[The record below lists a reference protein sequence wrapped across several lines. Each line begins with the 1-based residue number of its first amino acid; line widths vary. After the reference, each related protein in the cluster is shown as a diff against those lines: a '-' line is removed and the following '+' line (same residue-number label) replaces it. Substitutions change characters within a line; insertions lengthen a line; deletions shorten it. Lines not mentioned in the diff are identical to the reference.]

1 MKKGDHL
8 FLVDGSGYIFRAY
21 HALPPLT
28 RKSDGLPVGAVS
40 GFCNMLWKLLSEARD
55 TSVGVTPTHFAVI
68 FDYSSKTF
76 RNELYPEYKA
86 NRSAPPEDLVP
97 QFAVIR
103 EATRAFD
110 LPCIEMEGFE
120 ADDLIATYARMAR
133 EAGADVTVI
142 SSDKDLM
149 QLVGPQ
155 VSMYDSM
162 KDRQIGVPE
171 VIEKWGVPPEKMI
184 DLQAL
189 TGDSVDNV
197 PGIPGIGPKTAAQLI
212 EEFGD
217 LDTLLERA
225 SEIKQNK
232 RRENIIEFADKARIS
247 RELVRLKDDVDVA
260 EKLDELVLNPLDG
273 PKLVAFLKGMEFT
286 SLTRRVAEATET
298 DASAIDAAEV
308 AVDAAAEMRGP
319 DLDPGQANGAA
330 SLSSGTSAKGD
341 DTPQGLAKRRA
352 EATASAK
359 IDTSAYETLRDIDDL
374 KAWCAMARERG
385 LVAFDTETTSLDA
398 MQAELVGFS
407 LALPET
413 APDTGDLKVRAC
425 YAPLAHSNGAGDLL
439 GGGGAQAGQM
449 PMQEALSELKALL
462 EDPAVLKIGQNLKY
476 DMLVMAQ
483 HGISIESFDDTMLLS
498 YVLEAGAGGHGMDSL
513 SERWL
518 GHTTIAYKDVT
529 GSGKNAIPFAEVQID
544 KATAYAA
551 EDAEVTL
558 RLWHVLKPRLVA
570 DGVASVYERL
580 ERPLA
585 PVLMRMEKHGI
596 RVDRQIL
603 SRLSGELAQGAAA
616 LEAEIQE
623 LAGENFNVGSP
634 RQLGEILFDKMSL
647 PGGTKTKTGQWSTT
661 AQALEDLAAAG
672 HELPRKIV
680 DWRQLTKLK
689 STYTDAL
696 PGFINPETKR
706 VHTSFAMAATTT
718 GRLSSSDPNIQNIP
732 VRTAAGRKIRT
743 AFIAEPGNVLISAD
757 YSQIELRVLAHVAEI
772 PQLTQAFADGVD
784 IHAMTA
790 SEMFGVP
797 VEGMP
802 SEVRRRAKAINFG
815 IIYGISAFGLAN
827 QLGIERSEAG
837 EYIKKYFERFPGIK
851 DYMEAT
857 KAEAKE
863 YGYVKTIFGRRA
875 HYPEIK
881 SSNPQVRAFN
891 ERAAINAPIQGSA
904 ADIIRRAMVRMEPAL
919 EKAGKKARML
929 LQVHDELIFEAAE
942 ADAGSIIPVIVEVME
957 NAAMPAVN
965 MAVPLKVDARAALNW
980 DEAH

>member
-1 MKKGDHL
+1 
-8 FLVDGSGYIFRAY
+8 
-21 HALPPLT
+21 
-28 RKSDGLPVGAVS
+28 
-40 GFCNMLWKLLSEARD
+40 
-55 TSVGVTPTHFAVI
+55 
-68 FDYSSKTF
+68 
-76 RNELYPEYKA
+76 
-86 NRSAPPEDLVP
+86 
-97 QFAVIR
+97 
-103 EATRAFD
+103 
-110 LPCIEMEGFE
+110 
-120 ADDLIATYARMAR
+120 
-133 EAGADVTVI
+133 
-142 SSDKDLM
+142 
-149 QLVGPQ
+149 
-155 VSMYDSM
+155 
-162 KDRQIGVPE
+162 
-171 VIEKWGVPPEKMI
+171 
-184 DLQAL
+184 
-189 TGDSVDNV
+189 
-197 PGIPGIGPKTAAQLI
+197 
-212 EEFGD
+212 
-217 LDTLLERA
+217 
-225 SEIKQNK
+225 
-232 RRENIIEFADKARIS
+232 
-247 RELVRLKDDVDVA
+247 
-260 EKLDELVLNPLDG
+260 
-273 PKLVAFLKGMEFT
+273 
-286 SLTRRVAEATET
+286 
-298 DASAIDAAEV
+298 
-308 AVDAAAEMRGP
+308 
-319 DLDPGQANGAA
+319 
-330 SLSSGTSAKGD
+330 
-341 DTPQGLAKRRA
+341 
-352 EATASAK
+352 
-359 IDTSAYETLRDIDDL
+359 
-374 KAWCAMARERG
+374 MARERG

-413 APDTGDLKVRAC
+413 APDTGDLRVRAC
-425 YAPLAHSNGAGDLL
+425 YAPLMHSNGAGDLL

-757 YSQIELRVLAHVAEI
+757 YSQIELRVLAHVADI
-772 PQLTQAFADGVD
+772 PQLTQAFRRRRRHSRHDSFGNVRGAGGGHAIGSPPPRQGDQFRHHLRHLRLRSRQPARHRALGGGRLHQEVFRAFPGYQGLHGGHQGGSQGIRLREDDLRAPGTLSRDQVVQPAGARLQRARSDQCADPGIGRRYHPPRHGADGAGAGKGRQESP
-784 IHAMTA
+784 HAVAGARRTDLR
-790 SEMFGVP
+790 GCR
-797 VEGMP
+797 G
-802 SEVRRRAKAINFG
+802 RRRIDHSGDRRGDGK
-815 IIYGISAFGLAN
+815 
-827 QLGIERSEAG
+827 RRHAG
-837 EYIKKYFERFPGIK
+837 GQH
-851 DYMEAT
+851 
-857 KAEAKE
+857 
-863 YGYVKTIFGRRA
+863 GG
-875 HYPEIK
+875 
-881 SSNPQVRAFN
+881 
-891 ERAAINAPIQGSA
+891 AAQG
-904 ADIIRRAMVRMEPAL
+904 
-919 EKAGKKARML
+919 
-929 LQVHDELIFEAAE
+929 
-942 ADAGSIIPVIVEVME
+942 
-957 NAAMPAVN
+957 
-965 MAVPLKVDARAALNW
+965 
-980 DEAH
+980 

>member
-120 ADDLIATYARMAR
+120 ADDLIATYARLAR

-247 RELVRLKDDVDVA
+247 RELVRLKDDVDVT

-330 SLSSGTSAKGD
+330 SSSSGTSAKGD

-359 IDTSAYETLRDIDDL
+359 IDTSAYETLRDIDEL

-425 YAPLAHSNGAGDLL
+425 YAPLAHSNGTGDLL

-476 DMLVMAQ
+476 DMAGDGAARHRSPASMTPCCSPMCSRPAPAATAWIRAVGALARPHADRLQGRDRLRQERRFPSPCADRQGDRLRRRGCRGDAAAVARAQ
-483 HGISIESFDDTMLLS
+483 AAAGGRRGCIGLRAAGAA
-498 YVLEAGAGGHGMDSL
+498 AGAG
-513 SERWL
+513 
-518 GHTTIAYKDVT
+518 A
-529 GSGKNAIPFAEVQID
+529 
-544 KATAYAA
+544 
-551 EDAEVTL
+551 DA
-558 RLWHVLKPRLVA
+558 
-570 DGVASVYERL
+570 
-580 ERPLA
+580 
-585 PVLMRMEKHGI
+585 RME
-596 RVDRQIL
+596 RAASVDRQIL

-616 LEAEIQE
+616 LEARSTNWPARIQCR
-623 LAGENFNVGSP
+623 L
-634 RQLGEILFDKMSL
+634 
-647 PGGTKTKTGQWSTT
+647 
-661 AQALEDLAAAG
+661 AQAARRDPVRQDGPAGRQEDQDRAMVDHGPGAGDLAAAG

-696 PGFINPETKR
+696 PGYINPETKR
-706 VHTSFAMAATTT
+706 VHTSFRWRRPPP
-718 GRLSSSDPNIQNIP
+718 GGCPR
-732 VRTAAGRKIRT
+732 RIRT
-743 AFIAEPGNVLISAD
+743 CRTSRCA
-757 YSQIELRVLAHVAEI
+757 
-772 PQLTQAFADGVD
+772 
-784 IHAMTA
+784 
-790 SEMFGVP
+790 
-797 VEGMP
+797 
-802 SEVRRRAKAINFG
+802 RRRAAR
-815 IIYGISAFGLAN
+815 SAPPSSPN
-827 QLGIERSEAG
+827 R
-837 EYIKKYFERFPGIK
+837 
-851 DYMEAT
+851 AT
-857 KAEAKE
+857 
-863 YGYVKTIFGRRA
+863 
-875 HYPEIK
+875 
-881 SSNPQVRAFN
+881 S
-891 ERAAINAPIQGSA
+891 
-904 ADIIRRAMVRMEPAL
+904 
-919 EKAGKKARML
+919 
-929 LQVHDELIFEAAE
+929 
-942 ADAGSIIPVIVEVME
+942 
-957 NAAMPAVN
+957 
-965 MAVPLKVDARAALNW
+965 
-980 DEAH
+980 

>member
-1 MKKGDHL
+1 MKHGDHL

-40 GFCNMLWKLLSEARD
+40 GFCNMLWKLMVSARD

-86 NRSAPPEDLVP
+86 NRSAPPEDLIP

-120 ADDLIATYARMAR
+120 ADDLIATYARLAR

-162 KDRQIGVPE
+162 KDKQIGVAE

-212 EEFGD
+212 EQFGD
-217 LDTLLERA
+217 LDTLLARA
-225 SEIKQNK
+225 GEIPQTK

-247 RELVRLKDDVDVA
+247 RELVKLKDDVEVP
-260 EKLDELVLNPLDG
+260 ESLDDLVLNPPDG
-273 PKLVAFLKGMEFT
+273 PKLVAFLKAMEFT

-298 DASAIDAAEV
+298 DAG
-308 AVDAAAEMRGP
+308 AVDAASVAIDTAEMRGP
-319 DLDPGQANGAA
+319 DLDPGEATA
-330 SLSSGTSAKGD
+330 GTSAFATQDGKSV
-341 DTPQGLAKRRA
+341 DTPQGLARKRA
-352 EATASAK
+352 EAAVGAK
-359 IDTSAYETLRDIDDL
+359 IDTGGYQTLGTIEEL
-374 KAWCAMARERG
+374 KAWCAVARERG
-385 LVAFDTETTSLDA
+385 IVAFDTETTSLDA
-398 MQAELVGFS
+398 MQADLVGFS
-407 LALPET
+407 LAVPVVAPE
-413 APDTGDLKVRAC
+413 AGEFQVIAC
-425 YAPLAHSNGAGDLL
+425 YAPLAHSNGVGDLL
-439 GGGGAQAGQM
+439 GGGGAQPGQM
-449 PMQEALSELKALL
+449 PIRAALDELKALL
-462 EDPAVLKIGQNLKY
+462 EDPSVLKVGQNLKY
-476 DMLVMAQ
+476 DMLVLAR
-483 HGISIESFDDTMLLS
+483 HGIRIESFDDTMLLS
-498 YVLEAGAGGHGMDSL
+498 YVLDAGAGGHGMDAL

-518 GHTTIAYKDVT
+518 GHTAISYKDVT
-529 GSGKNAIPFAEVQID
+529 GSGKSSVPFAEVAID

-558 RLWHVLKPRLVA
+558 RLWHVLKPRLSA
-570 DGVASVYERL
+570 EGLTSVYERL

-585 PVLMRMEKHGI
+585 PVLMRMEERGI
-596 RVDRQIL
+596 RIDRQIL

-616 LEAEIQE
+616 LEAEIQQ
-623 LAGENFNVGSP
+623 LAGETFNVGSP
-634 RQLGEILFDKMSL
+634 KQLGDILFGKMGL
-647 PGGTKTKTGQWSTT
+647 PGGTKTKTGQWSTS
-661 AQALEDLAAAG
+661 AQVLEDLAAVG

-696 PGFINPETKR
+696 PGFIHPETKR

-732 VRTAAGRKIRT
+732 VRTAEGRKIRT

-757 YSQIELRVLAHVAEI
+757 YSQIELRVLAHVANI

-837 EYIKKYFERFPGIK
+837 DYIRKYLERFPGIK

-863 YGYVKTIFGRRA
+863 HGYVTTIFGRRA
-875 HYPEIK
+875 HYPEIR

-919 EKAGKKARML
+919 KKAGLNARML
-929 LQVHDELIFEAAE
+929 LQVHDELVFEAAE
-942 ADAGSIIPVIVEVME
+942 AEAETIIPVIVEVME
-957 NAAMPAVN
+957 NAAMPALD
-965 MAVPLKVDARAALNW
+965 MAVPLKVDARAARNW